1 MLNEV
6 MYLFFKLGA
15 KNAWRNL
22 ARSLLAII
30 SMGFASAFLAY
41 VLTLGRGYSQGAGQ
55 PLRQM
60 LGGEISVYQQKL
72 VSELPSNPTDFEFSI
87 ETLNPFT
94 DLSFFY
100 TGYEQK
106 GYMTGSSMDDEN
118 WLHLEQQLL
127 DQPSISGVYPVYRLP
142 AFEQFIEGSGESSIV
157 SKVSLYGK
165 GLNQENMAERSLAS
179 YVDSGRW
186 FEDSDDNRHVAVIS
200 TNQVLPPGVAGHKVG
215 DMVQIEIPRIVETV
229 KGKEIDW
236 LNPITV
242 DFEIIGSV
250 ALHTRDVDFFVVGEL
265 KTEQIHGYHND
276 IYIPLST
283 WKEIWGTV
291 ALEQTY
297 LPGEY
302 ILQVDTLT
310 YLEDIVYTLREQY
323 PNIQVNSIPV
333 QNEWMLN
340 QFLIEPEQ
348 AFSRVPAARLSALK
362 ETKQANTQGVIIA
375 DLRVPI
381 VTLVLF
387 NAALLLTA
395 NILILIIERKREMAV
410 LKSIGAKKADIVTM
424 IMSEAV
430 LITFLGA
437 SSGYLIVSIPNIL
450 NQFSNSVSGL
460 QIVWGVL
467 LNSAYV
473 LTITCGCAALFS
485 FVPGLQIASKSV
497 MEVLRDE

>member
-1 MLNEV
+1 M
-6 MYLFFKLGA
+6 FFKLGA

-22 ARSLLAII
+22 ARSFLAII

-142 AFEQFIEGSGESSIV
+142 AYQQFISSSGESSIV
-157 SKVSLYGK
+157 SKTSLYGK
-165 GLNQENMAERSLAS
+165 DPNQENSSERSLAS
-179 YVDSGRW
+179 FIASGRW
-186 FEDSDDNRHVAVIS
+186 FEGSDDHKLVAVIS
-200 TNQVLPPGVAGHKVG
+200 TNQDLPTGVGGKEVG
-215 DMVQIEIPRIVETV
+215 DTMQIEIPRIVQTDE
-229 KGKEIDW
+229 GMDIDW
-236 LNPITV
+236 LNTV
-242 DFEIIGSV
+242 SYEFEIIGSV
-250 ALHTRDVDFFVVGEL
+250 ALHTRDVDFVSLGVL
-265 KTEQIHGYHND
+265 CTEQIFGYHND
-276 IYIPLST
+276 VYIPIST
-283 WKEIWGTV
+283 WNDIW
-291 ALEQTY
+291 AMASNEQAFI
-297 LPGEY
+297 PGEY
-302 ILQVDTLT
+302 VLQVGSLT
-310 YLEDIVYTLREQY
+310 YLEDIIYTLREQF
-323 PNIQVNSIPV
+323 PDVQINSVPV
-333 QNEWMLN
+333 LNEWMLN
-340 QFLIEPEQ
+340 QFLIEPDQ
-348 AFSRVPAARLSALK
+348 AFSRVPISRLNALK
-362 ETKQANTQGVIIA
+362 ETQQVNTQGVIVA
-375 DLRVPI
+375 DLRMPI

-395 NILILIIERKREMAV
+395 NILILIIERKREMAI

-460 QIVWGVL
+460 QIIWSFLV
-467 LNSAYV
+467 NSAYV
-473 LTITCGCAALFS
+473 LTITCSCAALFA
-485 FVPGLQIASKSV
+485 FIPGLQIASKSV